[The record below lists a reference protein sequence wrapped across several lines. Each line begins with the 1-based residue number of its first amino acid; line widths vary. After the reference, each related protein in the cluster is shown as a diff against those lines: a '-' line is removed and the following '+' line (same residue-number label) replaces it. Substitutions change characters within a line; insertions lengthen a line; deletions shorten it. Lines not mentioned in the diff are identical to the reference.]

1 MEEAQPEPLKAAE
14 IDAKLGA
21 TWIPAHYIED
31 FLVEVFDTPRE
42 YFNGNGMSVTYTIIR
57 KCPAYDGRRSQR
69 IYGIQKERRRMNLVN
84 MYEKMREL
92 KNDNVISFSRVLA
105 DLN

>member
-1 MEEAQPEPLKAAE
+1 MKDEYLSGNVRKKLEFAKCAAKQDKKYNINVAALEEAQPEPLKAAE

-42 YFNGNGMSVTYTIIR
+42 YF
-57 KCPAYDGRRSQR
+57 K
-69 IYGIQKERRRMNLVN
+69 
-84 MYEKMREL
+84 
-92 KNDNVISFSRVLA
+92 
-105 DLN
+105 